1 MTRLLL
7 LLWYVAKDVIN
18 LFLWLQG
25 RYYVCRERLGCC
37 CGGAVA
43 EEPAVAWPPVVR
55 SNLAIRRLLADSASL
70 AKRRR
75 LDIKSLELVVVV
87 VVDCAWLLLVPFLLK
102 EMG

>member
-25 RYYVCRERLGCC
+25 RYYVCRERLG
-37 CGGAVA
+37 GGGGAAAAVA

-55 SNLAIRRLLADSASL
+55 SNLAIRR
-70 AKRRR
+70 
-75 LDIKSLELVVVV
+75 
-87 VVDCAWLLLVPFLLK
+87 
-102 EMG
+102 